1 MKGRKQMYLKAIEMQ
16 GFKSFPDKTVLEFG
30 KGITA
35 VVGPNGSGKSNLSDA
50 MRWVLGEQSTKNLR
64 GSKMEDVI
72 FSGTDS
78 RRAVGFAE
86 VTLKLDNSDMALNN
100 AEKLVTVTRRYYRSG
115 ESEYKINGEQAR
127 LRDIHE
133 LFMDTGLGRDGY
145 SMVSQGKIETL
156 ISGKSDDRRDM
167 LEEAAGISHYRY
179 RRADAMRRLNQ
190 AEENLLRL
198 RDILTELESRV
209 GPLRVQ
215 SEKAQKFLEYAGEK
229 KTLEIGIWLY
239 TIEKAKNDLREY
251 DKKLTIT
258 QAQYNAV
265 CKELE
270 EITQKIDS
278 SIEDAQKIT
287 LAIDE
292 IRRSSTQL
300 EEQAALLEAQIAV
313 QENTI
318 EHNNET
324 IQRIEREKLEENDT
338 DTQISE
344 QIEAAEKIITDLK
357 TTIDAKLVTLDDFT
371 LKLDA
376 LSDENSKSAQ
386 KSVELSEKFTALSVE
401 VADSR
406 IVVSTAD
413 SSIAEIQNR
422 ITAIDESI
430 ESRMPMMEALIKERD
445 GVVEE
450 LDRIIE
456 KNTELNNSLSG
467 IELLAK
473 TRLEKYEKLKE
484 EENNLRNDL
493 HIKHS
498 RLNMLMDLEKNME
511 GYQGSVKAVMKEVQR
526 GTLRGIIAPVSQIIS
541 VKDKYSLAIETA
553 LAAQIQN
560 IVTNTENDA
569 KKAISFLKENRVGR
583 ATFLPLT
590 AIKGKV
596 LDEDG
601 LDDCYGY
608 INLASSLVEYDV
620 KYDEII
626 KSLLGRTV
634 VCEDLDA
641 AISIAKKFNYKFKI
655 VTLDGQVVNAGGSMT
670 GGSKLQNAGILS
682 RGNQLEAL
690 KTECEKLEEKLS
702 ILEKDVRSQQESAAA
717 VTAELEGCKA
727 EITALGEDKIRVE
740 GVLALKNGNLQN
752 LLAAKSSAEEE
763 KNSLLERIE
772 SIKSGVSSAQ
782 ERLVTLQAEL
792 EGVEAE
798 LAGLTGDRESI
809 TEKREKLTADISQIK
824 LDMATAEKEIEA
836 KQDEIARLQSR
847 ATSHKDKLSQLNGE
861 IAEIQQRNEEITNRI
876 EILKSEAFGLR
887 EQSAASKDK
896 IAAEISRR
904 EQFEQESG
912 KLRLLEREK
921 TEDREKLNGEN
932 ARLAERRDTMQK
944 EFDEISNKLY
954 DEYELTRREAEELNI
969 EIENIPEA
977 KKRLNELKGKIR
989 GLGNVNV
996 SAIEEYKEVSE
1007 RYSFMHGQVSDVE
1020 KSKAELIK
1028 LINEL
1033 TGKMG
1038 VQFKEQFDK
1047 INFSFGQT
1055 FSELFGG
1062 GKASLVLTDEN
1073 DVLESDIEIKVQPPG
1088 KNVQNISLLSGGEKG
1103 LSAIALLFAILKINP
1118 CPFCI
1123 FDEVEAALD
1132 DVNVA
1137 RYASYVRRMTDNT
1150 QFILITHRRGTM
1162 EEADMLYGVT
1172 MQEKGVSKLLEL
1184 KTAEMASKFDLT

>member
-1 MKGRKQMYLKAIEMQ
+1 MYLKAIEMQ
-16 GFKSFPDKTVLEFG
+16 GFKSFPDKTVLDFG

-100 AEKLVTVTRRYYRSG
+100 PEKTVTVTRRYYRSG
-115 ESEYKINGEQAR
+115 ESEYRINGEQAR

-145 SMVSQGKIETL
+145 SMISQGKVETL
-156 ISGKSDDRRDM
+156 ISGKSEDRRDM

-209 GPLRVQ
+209 GPLKIQ

-229 KTLEIGIWLY
+229 KNLEIGLWLY
-239 TIEKAKNDLREY
+239 TIEKTKNDLREY
-251 DKKLTIT
+251 EKKITIT
-258 QAQYNAV
+258 DAQYNEV
-265 CKELE
+265 CKVLD
-270 EITQKIDS
+270 EITVKIDS
-278 SIEDAQKIT
+278 AIADSQKIT
-287 LAIDE
+287 IAVDE
-292 IRRSSTQL
+292 IRRASSQL
-300 EEQAALLEAQIAV
+300 EEQAALLESQVAV

-324 IQRIEREKLEENDT
+324 IQRIEREKTEENDT
-338 DTQISE
+338 DSEISE
-344 QIEAAEKIITDLK
+344 QIETARKIIEDLK
-357 TTIDAKLVTLDDFT
+357 ATIDSKKEALESFSTELEV
-371 LKLDA
+371 
-376 LSDENSKSAQ
+376 LSDENNKSAQ
-386 KSVELSEKFTALSVE
+386 RSVELSEKVSALSLQI
-401 VADSR
+401 ADSR
-406 IVVSTAD
+406 VVVSTAA
-413 SSIAEIQNR
+413 SSVEEIENR
-422 ITAIDESI
+422 IKVIDGAI
-430 ESRMPMMEALIKERD
+430 ESQQPIIDALTQEKNKVHEDLANIKERS
-445 GVVEE
+445 
-450 LDRIIE
+450 
-456 KNTELNNSLSG
+456 TELNNSLSG
-467 IELLAK
+467 IELLASK
-473 TRLEKYEKLKE
+473 RLEKLNRLKE
-484 EENNLRNDL
+484 EENALRNE
-493 HIKHS
+493 KHVKES
-498 RLNMLMDLEKNME
+498 RLNMLSDLEKNME
-511 GYQGSVKAVMKEVQR
+511 GYQGSVKAVMREVRR
-526 GTLRGIIAPVSQIIS
+526 GTLKGIHAPVSQVIS
-541 VKDKYSLAIETA
+541 VSDKYSLAIETA
-553 LAAQIQN
+553 LGAQIQN
-560 IVTNTENDA
+560 IITETENDA
-569 KKAISFLKENRVGR
+569 KKAIGYLKESRAGR

-596 LDEDG
+596 IDEKG

-608 INLASSLVEYDV
+608 INLASKLVEYES
-620 KYDEII
+620 KYTEII
-626 KSLLGRTV
+626 NSLLGRTV
-634 VCEDLDA
+634 VAEDLDA
-641 AISIAKKFNYKFKI
+641 AIAIAKKFNYKFKI

-670 GGSKLQNAGILS
+670 GGAKLQNAGILS
-682 RGNQLEAL
+682 RGNELDRL
-690 KTECEKLEEKLS
+690 KSECESLSEKLEL
-702 ILEKDVRSQQESAAA
+702 LLKDVTAQQESCSA
-717 VTAELEGCKA
+717 VTAELDGCKA
-727 EITALGEDKIRVE
+727 EITALGEEKIRVE
-740 GVLALKNGNLQN
+740 GILALKEGNLAN
-752 LLAAKSSAEEE
+752 LLEAREQA
-763 KNSLLERIE
+763 LLEKAQLKERIDG
-772 SIKSGVSSAQ
+772 INNGAVSAQ
-782 ERLVTLQAEL
+782 EKLGELQGEL
-792 EGVEAE
+792 EKVESE
-798 LAGLTGDRESI
+798 LSALTGDRESLI
-809 TEKREKLTADISQIK
+809 EKREKLTADAADIN
-824 LDMATAEKEIEA
+824 LDIATAQKEIEA
-836 KQDEIARLQSR
+836 KQEEITRLEGRS
-847 ATSHKDKLSQLNGE
+847 TSHKDKLSQLNGE
-861 IAEIQQRNEEITNRI
+861 IEEIKLKNEEIRKRI
-876 EILKSEAFGLR
+876 EILNAEAAGLR
-887 EQSAASKDK
+887 EQSALSKEK
-896 IAAEISRR
+896 IAEEISKR
-904 EQFEQESG
+904 EQFEQETG
-912 KLRLLEREK
+912 KLRILEREK
-921 TEDREKLNGEN
+921 TEEREKLGGEK
-932 ARLAERRDTMQK
+932 ARLTERRDTMQK
-944 EFDEISNKLY
+944 EFDDISNKLY
-954 DEYELTRREAEELNI
+954 DEYELTRREAEEMNI
-969 EIENIPEA
+969 VIENVSDS

-989 GLGNVNV
+989 SLGNVNV

-1007 RYSFMHGQVSDVE
+1007 RYSFMHGQVNDVE
-1020 KSKAELIK
+1020 KSKAELTK

-1038 VQFKEQFDK
+1038 AQFKEQFDK

-1073 DVLESDIEIKVQPPG
+1073 DVLECDIDIKVQPPG

>member
-1 MKGRKQMYLKAIEMQ
+1 MYLKAIEMQ
-16 GFKSFPDKTVLEFG
+16 GFKSFPDKTVLDFG

-100 AEKLVTVTRRYYRSG
+100 PQKTVSVTRRYYRSG
-115 ESEYKINGEQAR
+115 ESEYKINGETAR

-145 SMVSQGKIETL
+145 SMISQGKVETL

-209 GPLRVQ
+209 GPLKVQ

-229 KTLEIGIWLY
+229 KNLEIGLWLY
-239 TIEKAKNDLREY
+239 TIEKTKNDLREY
-251 DKKLTIT
+251 EKKITIT
-258 QAQYNAV
+258 EAQYNEV
-265 CKELE
+265 CKVLD
-270 EITQKIDS
+270 EITEKIDTAIVDS
-278 SIEDAQKIT
+278 QKIT
-287 LAIDE
+287 MAVDE
-292 IRRSSTQL
+292 IRRASTQL
-300 EEQAALLEAQIAV
+300 EEQAALLESQVAV

-324 IQRIEREKLEENDT
+324 IERIEREKTEETDT
-338 DTQISE
+338 DTEIAQQMESAQKTIEELTELINLKRSE
-344 QIEAAEKIITDLK
+344 LESFSKE
-357 TTIDAKLVTLDDFT
+357 LDT
-371 LKLDA
+371 

-386 KSVELSEKFTALSVE
+386 RSVELSEKVSALSLQI
-401 VADSR
+401 ADNR
-406 IVVSTAD
+406 VVVSTAA
-413 SSIAEIQNR
+413 SSVEEIENR
-422 ITAIDESI
+422 IKVIDEAEKNQQPI
-430 ESRMPMMEALIKERD
+430 IDALLKEKNEVLEELGRIKERS
-445 GVVEE
+445 
-450 LDRIIE
+450 
-456 KNTELNNSLSG
+456 TELNNSLSG
-467 IELLAK
+467 VELLASK
-473 TRLEKYEKLKE
+473 RLEKLEKLKE
-484 EENNLRNDL
+484 QENALRNEI
-493 HIKHS
+493 HVKES
-498 RLNMLMDLEKNME
+498 RLNMLSDLEKNME
-511 GYQGSVKAVMKEVQR
+511 GYQGSVKAVMREVRR
-526 GTLRGIIAPVSQIIS
+526 GTLRGIHAPVSQIIS
-541 VKDKYSLAIETA
+541 VSDKYSLAIETA
-553 LAAQIQN
+553 LGAQIQN
-560 IVTNTENDA
+560 IITDNENDA
-569 KKAISFLKENRVGR
+569 KKAIGFLKESRAGR

-596 LDEDG
+596 MDEKG

-608 INLASSLVEYDV
+608 VNIASRLVEFQSKYSDV
-620 KYDEII
+620 IN
-626 KSLLGRTV
+626 SLLGRTV
-634 VCEDLDA
+634 VAEDLDA

-670 GGSKLQNAGILS
+670 GGAKLQNAGILS
-682 RGNQLEAL
+682 RGNELERL
-690 KTECEKLEEKLS
+690 KTECEELSQKLEFL
-702 ILEKDVRSQQESAAA
+702 LNDVRVQQENCSA

-727 EITALGEDKIRVE
+727 EITALAEDKIRVE
-740 GVLALKNGNLQN
+740 GLLALKEGNLKN
-752 LLAAKSSAEEE
+752 LTDAKEQALAE
-763 KNSLLERIE
+763 KNQLKERINV
-772 SIKSGVSSAQ
+772 INNNASGAGEKLSELQKEMEEVENELSA
-782 ERLVTLQAEL
+782 
-792 EGVEAE
+792 
-798 LAGLTGDRESI
+798 LTGDRESLR
-809 TEKREKLTADISQIK
+809 EKREKLTADAADINLEI
-824 LDMATAEKEIEA
+824 ATAQKEIEA
-836 KQDEIARLQSR
+836 KQEEIVRLQGRS
-847 ATSHKDKLSQLNGE
+847 TSHKDKLSQLNDE
-861 IAEIQQRNEEITNRI
+861 IEEIKLRNEEIRKRI
-876 EILKSEAFGLR
+876 EVLNSEAAGLR
-887 EQSAASKDK
+887 EQSALSKERV
-896 IAAEISRR
+896 AEEIRKR
-904 EQFEQESG
+904 EQFEQETG
-912 KLRLLEREK
+912 KLRILEREK
-921 TEDREKLNGEN
+921 TEEREKLSGEK
-932 ARLAERRDTMQK
+932 ARLTERRDTMQK
-944 EFDEISNKLY
+944 EFDDISNKLF
-954 DEYELTRREAEELNI
+954 DEYELTRREAEEFNI
-969 EIENIPEA
+969 VIEDVPEA

-996 SAIEEYKEVSE
+996 AAIEEYKEVSE
-1007 RYSFMHGQVSDVE
+1007 RYNFMFVQVNDVE
-1020 KSKAELIK
+1020 KSKAELTK

-1047 INFSFGQT
+1047 INLSFGQT
-1055 FSELFGG
+1055 FAELFGG
-1062 GKASLVLTDEN
+1062 GKASLVLTDES
-1073 DVLESDIEIKVQPPG
+1073 DVLECDIDIKVQPPG

-1103 LSAIALLFAILKINP
+1103 LSAIALLFSILKINP

-1137 RYASYVRRMTDNT
+1137 RYANYVRRMTDNT

>member
-1 MKGRKQMYLKAIEMQ
+1 MYLKAIEMQ

-100 AEKLVTVTRRYYRSG
+100 PQKLVTVTRRYYRSG
-115 ESEYKINGEQAR
+115 ESEYKINGETAR
-127 LRDIHE
+127 LKDIHE

-145 SMVSQGKIETL
+145 SMISQGKVETL
-156 ISGKSDDRRDM
+156 ISGKSEGRRDM

-209 GPLRVQ
+209 GPLKTQ

-229 KTLEIGIWLY
+229 KKLEIGIWLY
-239 TIEKAKNDLREY
+239 TIEKTKNDLRENE
-251 DKKLTIT
+251 KKITIT
-258 QAQYNAV
+258 EAQYNEV
-265 CKELE
+265 CKVLD
-270 EITQKIDS
+270 EITEKIDTA
-278 SIEDAQKIT
+278 IADGQKIT
-287 LAIDE
+287 IAVDE
-292 IRRSSTQL
+292 IRRASSQL
-300 EEQAALLEAQIAV
+300 EEQAAMLESQIAV

-324 IQRIEREKLEENDT
+324 ISRIEREKTEENDT
-338 DTQISE
+338 DTEISS
-344 QIEAAEKIITDLK
+344 Q
-357 TTIDAKLVTLDDFT
+357 IDAAQKSIDELSAVIESKKAILESFATELEV
-371 LKLDA
+371 

-386 KSVELSEKFTALSVE
+386 RSVELSNEVSSLSVQI
-401 VADSR
+401 ADNR
-406 IVVSTAD
+406 IVVSTAE
-413 SSIAEIQNR
+413 SSIEEIENR
-422 ITAIDESI
+422 IKVIEESVESQQPLIDGV
-430 ESRMPMMEALIKERD
+430 AKERD
-445 GVVEE
+445 DALNE
-450 LDRIIE
+450 LNKINERS
-456 KNTELNNSLSG
+456 TELNNALTG
-467 IELLAK
+467 IQLLASK
-473 TRLEKYEKLKE
+473 RLEKLEKLKE
-484 EENNLRNDL
+484 EENALRNE
-493 HIKHS
+493 KHVKES
-498 RLNMLMDLEKNME
+498 RLNMLSDLEKNME
-511 GYQGSVKAVMKEVQR
+511 GYQGSVKAVMREVKR
-526 GTLRGIIAPVSQIIS
+526 GTLRGIHAPVSQVIS
-541 VKDKYSLAIETA
+541 VKEKYSLAIETA
-553 LAAQIQN
+553 LGAQIQN
-560 IVTNTENDA
+560 IITENENDA
-569 KKAISFLKENRVGR
+569 KKAINFLKESRAGR

-590 AIKGKV
+590 AIKGRT
-596 LDEDG
+596 LDEKG

-608 INLASSLVEYDV
+608 INLASNLVEYDS
-620 KYDEII
+620 KYAEII

-634 VCEDLDA
+634 VAEDLDA
-641 AISIAKKFNYKFKI
+641 AIAIAKKYNYKFKI

-670 GGSKLQNAGILS
+670 GGAKLQNAGILS
-682 RGNQLEAL
+682 RGNELEKL
-690 KTECEKLEEKLS
+690 KAECADLAEKLEL
-702 ILEKDVRSQQESAAA
+702 LLKDVQLQQESCSS

-727 EITALGEDKIRVE
+727 EITSLGEEKIRVE
-740 GVLALKNGNLQN
+740 GILALKEGNLKN
-752 LLAAKSSAEEE
+752 LNDAREQAILEKTQLRQRIAGINESVAGAKEKLSSLQSALEKAE
-763 KNSLLERIE
+763 
-772 SIKSGVSSAQ
+772 
-782 ERLVTLQAEL
+782 TEL
-792 EGVEAE
+792 ST
-798 LAGLTGDRESI
+798 LTGDRESLI
-809 TEKREKLTADISQIK
+809 EKREKLTADASEINLEI
-824 LDMATAEKEIEA
+824 ATAQKEIEA
-836 KQDEIARLQSR
+836 KKDEITRLEGRS
-847 ATSHKDKLSQLNGE
+847 TSHKDKLSQLNSE
-861 IAEIQQRNEEITNRI
+861 IEEISLKNEEINKRI
-876 EILKSEAFGLR
+876 EVLKAEANTLR
-887 EQSAASKDK
+887 EQSASSKEQIQK
-896 IAAEISRR
+896 EIEKR

-921 TEDREKLNGEN
+921 LEEREKLGGEK
-932 ARLAERRDTMQK
+932 ARLSERRDTMQK
-944 EFDEISNKLY
+944 EFDDISNKLY
-954 DEYELTRREAEELNI
+954 DEYELTRSEAEALNI
-969 EIENIPEA
+969 VVENVTES

-989 GLGNVNV
+989 ALGNVNV

-1038 VQFKEQFDK
+1038 IQFKEQFDK

-1055 FSELFGG
+1055 FAELFGG

-1073 DVLESDIEIKVQPPG
+1073 DVLECDIDIKVQPPG

-1103 LSAIALLFAILKINP
+1103 LSAIALLFSILKINP

>member
-1 MKGRKQMYLKAIEMQ
+1 MYLKAIEMQ
-16 GFKSFPDKTVLEFG
+16 GFKSFPDKTVLDFG

-100 AEKLVTVTRRYYRSG
+100 PQKLVTVTRRYYRSG

-198 RDILTELESRV
+198 RDILTELEARV
-209 GPLRVQ
+209 GPLKTQ

-229 KTLEIGIWLY
+229 KNLEIGIWLY

-251 DKKLTIT
+251 EKKITIT
-258 QAQYNAV
+258 QAQYNQV
-265 CKELE
+265 CKELD

-278 SIEDAQKIT
+278 SIEDSQKIT
-287 LAIDE
+287 VAVDE
-292 IRRSSTQL
+292 IRRAATHL
-300 EEQAALLEAQIAV
+300 EEQAALLESQVAV

-338 DTQISE
+338 DTQIS
-344 QIEAAEKIITDLK
+344 QQMEAAEKIINDLK
-357 TTIDAKLVTLDDFT
+357 TTIESKKVTLESFSVELAT
-371 LKLDA
+371 LT
-376 LSDENSKSAQ
+376 DENSKSAQ
-386 KSVELSEKFTALSVE
+386 RSVELSEKMTALSLQIS
-401 VADSR
+401 DSR
-406 IVVSTAD
+406 VIVSTA
-413 SSIAEIQNR
+413 SSSVEEIENR
-422 ITAIDESI
+422 IKAIDENISNQMPVI
-430 ESRMPMMEALIKERD
+430 EELQKERD
-445 GVVEE
+445 DVKNE
-450 LDRIIE
+450 LDTIVER
-456 KNTELNNSLSG
+456 NLELNNSLSG
-467 IELLAK
+467 IELLTK

-484 EENNLRNDL
+484 QENNLRNDL
-493 HIKHS
+493 HVKQS
-498 RLNMLMDLEKNME
+498 RLNMLTELEKNME
-511 GYQGSVKAVMKEVQR
+511 GYQGSVKSVMKEVQR
-526 GTLRGIIAPVSQIIS
+526 GTLRGIHAPISQLIS

-553 LAAQIQN
+553 LGAQIQN

-569 KKAISFLKENRVGR
+569 KKAIGYLKESHAGR

-596 LDEDG
+596 LDEKG

-608 INLASSLVEYDV
+608 INLASELVEYDS
-620 KYDEII
+620 KYSEII

-634 VCEDLDA
+634 VAEDLDA
-641 AISIAKKFNYKFKI
+641 AIDIAKKYNYKFKI

-670 GGSKLQNAGILS
+670 GGAKLQNAGILS
-682 RGNQLEAL
+682 RGNQLEKLKAECDSLQDKLAL
-690 KTECEKLEEKLS
+690 
-702 ILEKDVRSQQESAAA
+702 LEKDVQAQQESAAA
-717 VTAELEGCKA
+717 VSAELEGCKA
-727 EITALGEDKIRVE
+727 EIASLGEEKIRVE
-740 GVLALKNGNLQN
+740 GLLALKNGNIEN
-752 LLAAKSSAEEE
+752 LLSAKTSAEEE
-763 KNSLLERIE
+763 KVQLKERIDG
-772 SIKSGVSSAQ
+772 INNGVASAQ
-782 ERLVTLQAEL
+782 EKLVSLQKEL
-792 EGVEAE
+792 EDVEIE
-798 LAGLTGDRESI
+798 LSSLTGDRESI
-809 TEKREKLTADISQIK
+809 SEKREKLTADAAQIN
-824 LDMATAEKEIEA
+824 LDIATAQKEIEA
-836 KQDEIARLQSR
+836 KQDEITRLQGR
-847 ATSHKDKLSQLNGE
+847 ATSHKDKLTQLNGE
-861 IAEIQQRNEEITNRI
+861 IAEIEARNEEIRKQI
-876 EILKSEAFGLR
+876 EILNGEAFTLR
-887 EQSAASKDK
+887 EQSALSKEK
-896 IAAEISRR
+896 IASEIARR
-904 EQFEQESG
+904 EQFEQEST
-912 KLRLLEREK
+912 KLRILEREK
-921 TEDREKLNGEN
+921 TDDREKLGGEN
-932 ARLAERRDTMQK
+932 ARLTERRDTMQK
-944 EFDEISNKLY
+944 EFDDISNKLY
-954 DEYELTRREAEELNI
+954 DEYELTRREAEELGI

-1007 RYSFMHGQVSDVE
+1007 RYSFMHGQVNDVE

-1062 GKASLVLTDEN
+1062 GKASLVLTDES

>member
-1 MKGRKQMYLKAIEMQ
+1 MYLKTIEMQ
-16 GFKSFPDKTVLEFG
+16 GFKSFPDKTVLDFG

-35 VVGPNGSGKSNLSDA
+35 VVGPNGSGKSNISDA

-72 FSGTDS
+72 FGGTDA

-100 AEKLVTVTRRYYRSG
+100 PEKLVTVTRRYFRSG
-115 ESEYKINGEQAR
+115 ESEYRINGEQAR
-127 LRDIHE
+127 LKDIHE

-145 SMVSQGKIETL
+145 SMISQGKVETL

-209 GPLRVQ
+209 GPLKVQ

-229 KTLEIGIWLY
+229 KTLEIGLWLY
-239 TIEKAKNDLREY
+239 TIEKTKNDLREY
-251 DKKLTIT
+251 EKKITIT
-258 QAQYNAV
+258 EAQYNEV
-265 CKELE
+265 CKVLE
-270 EITQKIDS
+270 EITLKIDNAIGDS
-278 SIEDAQKIT
+278 QKIT
-287 LAIDE
+287 MAIDE
-292 IRRSSTQL
+292 IRRASGQL
-300 EEQAALLEAQIAV
+300 EEQAALLESQVAV

-318 EHNNET
+318 QHNNET
-324 IQRIEREKLEENDT
+324 IERIEREKTEESDT
-338 DTQISE
+338 DTEIAE
-344 QIEAAEKIITDLK
+344 QIKAATQTIETLTQLINEKKGILESFSGE
-357 TTIDAKLVTLDDFT
+357 LEH
-371 LKLDA
+371 

-386 KSVELSEKFTALSVE
+386 RSVELSEMVSKLSLE
-401 VADSR
+401 VADNR
-406 IVVSTAD
+406 VIVSTAA
-413 SSIAEIQNR
+413 SSVEEIENR
-422 ITAIDESI
+422 IKVIDDSI
-430 ESRMPMMEALIKERD
+430 ETQQPIIDALEKERD
-445 GVVEE
+445 GVKAE
-450 LDRIIE
+450 LEKVIE
-456 KNTELNNSLSG
+456 RSAELNNSLSG
-467 IELLAK
+467 IELLAQK
-473 TRLEKYEKLKE
+473 RLEKLEKLKE
-484 EENNLRNDL
+484 QENSLKNE
-493 HIKHS
+493 KHVKES
-498 RLNMLMDLEKNME
+498 RLAMLSDLEKNME
-511 GYQGSVKAVMKEVQR
+511 GYQGSVKAVMREVRR
-526 GTLRGIIAPVSQIIS
+526 GTLKGIHAPVSQVIN

-553 LAAQIQN
+553 LGAGLQN
-560 IVTNTENDA
+560 IITDTENDA
-569 KKAISFLKENRVGR
+569 KKAIGFLKESHAGR
-583 ATFLPLT
+583 ATFLPIT
-590 AIKGKV
+590 AIKGRV
-596 LDEDG
+596 LEEKD

-608 INLASSLVEYDV
+608 INLASGLVEYDA
-620 KYDEII
+620 KYKEII
-626 KSLLGRTV
+626 NSLLGRTV
-634 VCEDLDA
+634 VAEDLDA
-641 AISIAKKFNYKFKI
+641 AIGIAKKYNYKFKI

-670 GGSKLQNAGILS
+670 GGAKLQNAGILS
-682 RGNQLEAL
+682 RGNELERLKADCVAL
-690 KTECEKLEEKLS
+690 DEKLS
-702 ILEKDVRSQQESAAA
+702 LVLKDVQAQQENCSA

-727 EITALGEDKIRVE
+727 EIASLGEEKIRIE
-740 GVLALKNGNLQN
+740 GALALKNGNLQN
-752 LLAAKSSAEEE
+752 LIDARTAALEE
-763 KNSLLERIE
+763 KEQLKGRID
-772 SIKSGVSSAQ
+772 SINDGVSDAQ
-782 ERLVTLQAEL
+782 TKLTELQAQL
-792 EGVEAE
+792 EGAE
-798 LAGLTGDRESI
+798 SELSSLTGDRE
-809 TEKREKLTADISQIK
+809 TLREKREKLTSDAAEINLDI
-824 LDMATAEKEIEA
+824 ATAQTEIDA
-836 KQDEIARLQSR
+836 KQEEITRLENRS
-847 ATSHKDKLSQLNGE
+847 TSHKDKLSQLNSE
-861 IAEIQQRNEEITNRI
+861 IEEIENKNAQIRQRI
-876 EILKSEAFGLR
+876 EILNTEAEGLR
-887 EQSAASKDK
+887 AQSALSKEK
-896 IAAEISRR
+896 IAAEIQRR
-904 EQFEQESG
+904 EQFEQESA
-912 KLRLLEREK
+912 KFRIIEREK
-921 TEDREKLNGEN
+921 TDEREKLGGEK
-932 ARLAERRDTMQK
+932 ARLTERRDTMQK
-944 EFDEISNKLY
+944 EFDDISNKLY

-969 EIENIPEA
+969 VIEDVPEA

-1007 RYSFMHGQVSDVE
+1007 RYSFMHGQVNDVE

-1073 DVLESDIEIKVQPPG
+1073 DVLECDIDIKVQPPG

-1103 LSAIALLFAILKINP
+1103 LSAIALLFSILKINP

>member
-1 MKGRKQMYLKAIEMQ
+1 MYLKTIEMQ
-16 GFKSFPDKTVLEFG
+16 GFKSFPDKTVLDFG

-35 VVGPNGSGKSNLSDA
+35 VVGPNGSGKSNISDA

-72 FSGTDS
+72 FGGTDA

-100 AEKLVTVTRRYYRSG
+100 PEKLVTVTRRYFRSG

-127 LRDIHE
+127 LKDIHE

-145 SMVSQGKIETL
+145 SMISQGKVETL

-209 GPLRVQ
+209 GPLKTQ

-229 KTLEIGIWLY
+229 KNLEIGLWLY
-239 TIEKAKNDLREY
+239 TIEKTKNDLREY
-251 DKKLTIT
+251 EKKITIT
-258 QAQYNAV
+258 EAQYNEV
-265 CKELE
+265 CTVLE
-270 EITQKIDS
+270 EITRKIDNAITDS
-278 SIEDAQKIT
+278 QKIT
-287 LAIDE
+287 VAIDE
-292 IRRSSTQL
+292 IRRASSQL
-300 EEQAALLEAQIAV
+300 EEQAAMLESQVAV

-324 IQRIEREKLEENDT
+324 INRIEREKSEENDT
-338 DTQISE
+338 DTEISQQIAEAQKVIDELSTV
-344 QIEAAEKIITDLK
+344 IEEKRAVL
-357 TTIDAKLVTLDDFT
+357 ASFSGELEL
-371 LKLDA
+371 

-386 KSVELSEKFTALSVE
+386 RSVELSERVSSLSLE
-401 VADSR
+401 IADNR
-406 IVVSTAD
+406 VVVSTAA
-413 SSIAEIQNR
+413 SSVEEIENR
-422 ITAIDESI
+422 IKVIDEAIDTQQPVI
-430 ESRMPMMEALIKERD
+430 DALEAERNK
-445 GVVEE
+445 VKEE
-450 LDRIIE
+450 LSQVIE
-456 KNTELNNSLSG
+456 RGLELNNSLSG
-467 IELLAK
+467 IELLAQK
-473 TRLEKYEKLKE
+473 RLEKLEKLKE
-484 EENNLRNDL
+484 QETELRNK
-493 HIKHS
+493 KHDKES
-498 RLNMLMDLEKNME
+498 RLNMLTDLEKNME
-511 GYQGSVKAVMKEVQR
+511 GYQGSVKAVMREVRR
-526 GTLRGIIAPVSQIIS
+526 GTLRGIHAPVSQVIS
-541 VKDKYSLAIETA
+541 VSDKYSLAIETA
-553 LAAQIQN
+553 LGAGIQN
-560 IVTNTENDA
+560 IITDTENDA
-569 KKAISFLKENRVGR
+569 KKAIGFLKESHAGR

-596 LDEDG
+596 LEEKG

-608 INLASSLVEYDV
+608 INLASKLVEFDS
-620 KYDEII
+620 KYSEII
-626 KSLLGRTV
+626 DSLLGRTV
-634 VCEDLDA
+634 VAEDLDA
-641 AISIAKKFNYKFKI
+641 AIGIAKRFSYKFKI

-670 GGSKLQNAGILS
+670 GGAKLQNAGILS
-682 RGNQLEAL
+682 RGNELERL
-690 KTECEKLEEKLS
+690 KSECDDVSEKLV
-702 ILEKDVRSQQESAAA
+702 ILTKDLQSQQESCSA

-727 EITALGEDKIRVE
+727 EITALAEDRIRIE
-740 GVLALKNGNLQN
+740 GLLALKDGNLQN
-752 LLAAKSSAEEE
+752 LINAREQANEE
-763 KNSLLERIE
+763 KAQLKERIDSINSGAE
-772 SIKSGVSSAQ
+772 SSREKLA
-782 ERLVTLQAEL
+782 LLQAEL

-798 LAGLTGDRESI
+798 LSTLTGDRESLR
-809 TEKREKLTADISQIK
+809 EKREQLTADAAQIN
-824 LDMATAEKEIEA
+824 LDIATAEKEIEG
-836 KQDEIARLQSR
+836 KQEEIQRLESR
-847 ATSHKDKLSQLNGE
+847 STSHKDKLSQLNSE
-861 IAEIQQRNEEITNRI
+861 IEEIEQRNEEIRQRI
-876 EILKSEAFGLR
+876 EILNTEASGLR
-887 EQSAASKDK
+887 AQSTMSKEK
-896 IAAEISRR
+896 IASEISRR
-904 EQFEQESG
+904 EQFEQECA
-912 KLRLLEREK
+912 RFRIIEREK
-921 TEDREKLNGEN
+921 TEEREKLGGEK
-932 ARLAERRDTMQK
+932 ARLTERRDTMQK
-944 EFDEISNKLY
+944 EFDDISNKLY

-969 EIENIPEA
+969 VIEDVPEA
-977 KKRLNELKGKIR
+977 KRQLNELKSKIR
-989 GLGNVNV
+989 SLGNVNV

-1028 LINEL
+1028 LINDL

-1073 DVLESDIEIKVQPPG
+1073 DVLECDIDIKVQPPG

-1103 LSAIALLFAILKINP
+1103 LSAIALLFSILKINP

>member
-1 MKGRKQMYLKAIEMQ
+1 MYLKAIEMQ

-100 AEKLVTVTRRYYRSG
+100 PQKTVTVTRRYYRSG
-115 ESEYKINGEQAR
+115 ESEYKINGETAR

-145 SMVSQGKIETL
+145 SMISQGKVETL

-209 GPLRVQ
+209 GPLKTQ

-229 KTLEIGIWLY
+229 KNLEIGIWLY
-239 TIEKAKNDLREY
+239 TIDKTKNDLRENE
-251 DKKLTIT
+251 KKITIT
-258 QAQYNAV
+258 EAQYNEV
-265 CKELE
+265 CKVLD
-270 EITQKIDS
+270 EITKKIDS
-278 SIEDAQKIT
+278 AIADSQKIT
-287 LAIDE
+287 VAVDE
-292 IRRSSTQL
+292 IRRASSQL
-300 EEQAALLEAQIAV
+300 EEQAALLESQIAV

-324 IQRIEREKLEENDT
+324 ISRIEREKTEENDT
-338 DTQISE
+338 DTEISS
-344 QIEAAEKIITDLK
+344 Q
-357 TTIDAKLVTLDDFT
+357 IDAAQKSIDELTEVILSKKAALESFATELEV
-371 LKLDA
+371 

-386 KSVELSEKFTALSVE
+386 RSVELSGEVSALSVE
-401 VADSR
+401 IADNR
-406 IVVSTAD
+406 VIVSTAA
-413 SSIAEIQNR
+413 SSIEEIENR
-422 ITAIDESI
+422 IKTIDEAI
-430 ESRMPMMEALIKERD
+430 ESQQPIIDGVAKERD
-445 GVVEE
+445 NALNE
-450 LDRIIE
+450 LE
-456 KNTELNNSLSG
+456 KISERSTELNNALTG
-467 IELLAK
+467 IQLLASK
-473 TRLEKYEKLKE
+473 RLEKLEKLKE
-484 EENNLRNDL
+484 DENALRNE
-493 HIKHS
+493 KHVKES
-498 RLNMLMDLEKNME
+498 RLNMLSDLEKNME
-511 GYQGSVKAVMKEVQR
+511 GYQGSVKAVMREVKR
-526 GTLRGIIAPVSQIIS
+526 GTLRGIHAPVSQVIS
-541 VKDKYSLAIETA
+541 VKEKYSLAIETA
-553 LAAQIQN
+553 LGAQIQN
-560 IVTNTENDA
+560 IITENENDA
-569 KKAISFLKENRVGR
+569 KRAIGFLKESRAGR

-590 AIKGKV
+590 AIKGRV
-596 LDEDG
+596 LDEKG
-601 LDDCYGY
+601 LDDCFGY
-608 INLASSLVEYDV
+608 INLASELVDYDS
-620 KYDEII
+620 KYTEII
-626 KSLLGRTV
+626 RSLLGRTV
-634 VCEDLDA
+634 VADDLDA
-641 AISIAKKFNYKFKI
+641 AIAIAKKFNYKFKI

-670 GGSKLQNAGILS
+670 GGAKLQNAGILS
-682 RGNQLEAL
+682 RGNELEKL
-690 KTECEKLEEKLS
+690 KAECADIAEKLEL
-702 ILEKDVRSQQESAAA
+702 LLKDVQAQQENCSA

-740 GVLALKNGNLQN
+740 GVLALKEGNLKN
-752 LLAAKSSAEEE
+752 LTDAREQAIIEKTQLSQRIDGINASVKGAKEKLCDLQTALEKAETELSA
-763 KNSLLERIE
+763 
-772 SIKSGVSSAQ
+772 
-782 ERLVTLQAEL
+782 
-792 EGVEAE
+792 
-798 LAGLTGDRESI
+798 LTGDRESL
-809 TEKREKLTADISQIK
+809 TEKREKLTADAAEINLEI
-824 LDMATAEKEIEA
+824 ATAQKEIEA
-836 KQDEIARLQSR
+836 KKDEITRLEGRS
-847 ATSHKDKLSQLNGE
+847 TSHKDKLSQLNSE
-861 IAEIQQRNEEITNRI
+861 IEEINLKNEEIAKRI
-876 EILKSEAFGLR
+876 EVLKSEANALR
-887 EQSAASKDK
+887 EQSVASKEQ
-896 IAAEISRR
+896 IAEEIAKR
-904 EQFEQESG
+904 EQFEQETG

-921 TEDREKLNGEN
+921 LEEREKLSGEK
-932 ARLAERRDTMQK
+932 ARLNERRDTMQK
-944 EFDEISNKLY
+944 EFDDISNKLY
-954 DEYELTRREAEELNI
+954 DEYELTRSEAEALNI
-969 EIENIPEA
+969 VVENVAESR
-977 KKRLNELKGKIR
+977 KRLNELKGKIR
-989 GLGNVNV
+989 ALGHVNV

-1055 FSELFGG
+1055 FAELFGG

-1073 DVLESDIEIKVQPPG
+1073 DVLECDIDIKVQPPG

-1103 LSAIALLFAILKINP
+1103 LSAIALLFSILKIKP

-1123 FDEVEAALD
+1123 FAEGEAALD

>member
-1 MKGRKQMYLKAIEMQ
+1 MYLKAIEMQ

-100 AEKLVTVTRRYYRSG
+100 PQKTVTVTRRYYRSG
-115 ESEYKINGEQAR
+115 ESEYKINGETAR

-145 SMVSQGKIETL
+145 SMISQGKVETL

-209 GPLRVQ
+209 GPLKTQ

-229 KTLEIGIWLY
+229 KNLEIGIWLY
-239 TIEKAKNDLREY
+239 TIDKTKNDLRENE
-251 DKKLTIT
+251 KKITIT
-258 QAQYNAV
+258 EAQYNEV
-265 CKELE
+265 CKVLD
-270 EITQKIDS
+270 EITKKIDS
-278 SIEDAQKIT
+278 AIADSQKIT
-287 LAIDE
+287 VAVDE
-292 IRRSSTQL
+292 IRRASSQL
-300 EEQAALLEAQIAV
+300 EEQAALLESQIAV

-324 IQRIEREKLEENDT
+324 ISRIEREKTEENDT
-338 DTQISE
+338 DTEISS
-344 QIEAAEKIITDLK
+344 Q
-357 TTIDAKLVTLDDFT
+357 IDAAQKSIDELTEVILSKKAALEFFATELEG
-371 LKLDA
+371 

-386 KSVELSEKFTALSVE
+386 RSVELSGEVSALSVE
-401 VADSR
+401 IADNR
-406 IVVSTAD
+406 VIVSTAA
-413 SSIAEIQNR
+413 SSIEEIENR
-422 ITAIDESI
+422 IKTIDEAI
-430 ESRMPMMEALIKERD
+430 ESQQPIIDGVAKERD
-445 GVVEE
+445 NALNE
-450 LDRIIE
+450 LE
-456 KNTELNNSLSG
+456 KISERSTELNNALTG
-467 IELLAK
+467 IQLLASK
-473 TRLEKYEKLKE
+473 RLEKLGKLKE
-484 EENNLRNDL
+484 DENALRNE
-493 HIKHS
+493 KHVKES
-498 RLNMLMDLEKNME
+498 RLNMLSDLEKNME
-511 GYQGSVKAVMKEVQR
+511 GYQGSVKAVMREVKR
-526 GTLRGIIAPVSQIIS
+526 GTLRGIHAPVSQVIS
-541 VKDKYSLAIETA
+541 VKEKYSLAIETA
-553 LAAQIQN
+553 LGAQIQN
-560 IVTNTENDA
+560 IITENENDA
-569 KKAISFLKENRVGR
+569 KRAIGFLKESRAGR

-590 AIKGKV
+590 AIKGRV
-596 LDEDG
+596 LDEKG
-601 LDDCYGY
+601 LDDCFGY
-608 INLASSLVEYDV
+608 INLASELVDYDS
-620 KYDEII
+620 KYTEII
-626 KSLLGRTV
+626 RSLLGRTV
-634 VCEDLDA
+634 VADDLDA
-641 AISIAKKFNYKFKI
+641 AIAIAKKFNYKFKI

-670 GGSKLQNAGILS
+670 GGAKLQNAGILS
-682 RGNQLEAL
+682 RGNELEKL
-690 KTECEKLEEKLS
+690 KAECADIAEKLEL
-702 ILEKDVRSQQESAAA
+702 LLKDVQAQQENCSA

-740 GVLALKNGNLQN
+740 GVLALKEGNLKN
-752 LLAAKSSAEEE
+752 LTDAREQAIIEKTQLSQRIDGINASVKGAKEKLCDLQTALEKAETELSA
-763 KNSLLERIE
+763 
-772 SIKSGVSSAQ
+772 
-782 ERLVTLQAEL
+782 
-792 EGVEAE
+792 
-798 LAGLTGDRESI
+798 LTGDRESL
-809 TEKREKLTADISQIK
+809 TEKREKLTADAAEINLEI
-824 LDMATAEKEIEA
+824 ATAQKEIEA
-836 KQDEIARLQSR
+836 KKDEITRLEGRS
-847 ATSHKDKLSQLNGE
+847 TSHKDKLSQLNSE
-861 IAEIQQRNEEITNRI
+861 IEEINLKNEEIAKRI
-876 EILKSEAFGLR
+876 EVLKSEANALR
-887 EQSAASKDK
+887 EQSVASKEQ
-896 IAAEISRR
+896 IAEEIAKR
-904 EQFEQESG
+904 EQFEQETG

-921 TEDREKLNGEN
+921 LEEREKLSGEK
-932 ARLAERRDTMQK
+932 ARLNERRDTMQK
-944 EFDEISNKLY
+944 EFDDISNKLY
-954 DEYELTRREAEELNI
+954 DEYELTRSEAEALNI
-969 EIENIPEA
+969 VVENVAESR
-977 KKRLNELKGKIR
+977 KRLNELKGKIR
-989 GLGNVNV
+989 ALGHVNV

-1055 FSELFGG
+1055 FAELFGG

-1073 DVLESDIEIKVQPPG
+1073 DVLECDIDIKVQPPG

-1103 LSAIALLFAILKINP
+1103 LSAIALLFSILKINP

>member
-1 MKGRKQMYLKAIEMQ
+1 MYLKAIEMQ

-86 VTLKLDNSDMALNN
+86 VTLKLDNSDTALNN
-100 AEKLVTVTRRYYRSG
+100 PQKTVTVTRRYYRSG
-115 ESEYKINGEQAR
+115 ESEYKINGEVAR

-145 SMVSQGKIETL
+145 SMISQGKVETL
-156 ISGKSDDRRDM
+156 ISGKSEDRRDM

-209 GPLRVQ
+209 GPLKTQ

-229 KTLEIGIWLY
+229 KNLEIGIWLY
-239 TIEKAKNDLREY
+239 TIEKTKNDLRENE
-251 DKKLTIT
+251 KKITIT
-258 QAQYNAV
+258 EAQYNEV
-265 CKELE
+265 CKVLD
-270 EITQKIDS
+270 EITEKIDS
-278 SIEDAQKIT
+278 AIADSQKVT
-287 LAIDE
+287 VAVDE
-292 IRRSSTQL
+292 IRRASSQL
-300 EEQAALLEAQIAV
+300 EEQAALLESQIAV

-324 IQRIEREKLEENDT
+324 ISRIEREKTEENDT
-338 DTQISE
+338 DTEISSQID
-344 QIEAAEKIITDLK
+344 AAQKSIDELTEIITNKKSALESFA
-357 TTIDAKLVTLDDFT
+357 TELEV
-371 LKLDA
+371 

-386 KSVELSEKFTALSVE
+386 RSVELSGEVSALSVQI
-401 VADSR
+401 ADNR
-406 IVVSTAD
+406 VIVSTAA
-413 SSIAEIQNR
+413 SSIEEIENR
-422 ITAIDESI
+422 IKTIDEAI
-430 ESRMPMMEALIKERD
+430 ESQQPIIDGVAKERD
-445 GVVEE
+445 EALRE
-450 LDRIIE
+450 LE
-456 KNTELNNSLSG
+456 KISERSTELNNSLTG
-467 IELLAK
+467 IQLLASK
-473 TRLEKYEKLKE
+473 RLEKLEKLKE
-484 EENNLRNDL
+484 DENALRNE
-493 HIKHS
+493 KHVKES
-498 RLNMLMDLEKNME
+498 RLNMLSDLEKNME
-511 GYQGSVKAVMKEVQR
+511 GYQGSVKAVMREVKR
-526 GTLRGIIAPVSQIIS
+526 GTLRGIHAPVSQVIS
-541 VKDKYSLAIETA
+541 VKEKYSLAIETA
-553 LAAQIQN
+553 LGAQIQN
-560 IVTNTENDA
+560 IITENENDA
-569 KKAISFLKENRVGR
+569 KKAIGFLKESRAGR

-590 AIKGKV
+590 AIKGRT
-596 LDEDG
+596 LDEKG
-601 LDDCYGY
+601 LDDCFGY
-608 INLASSLVEYDV
+608 INLASELVEYDG
-620 KYDEII
+620 KYAEII

-634 VCEDLDA
+634 VADDLDA
-641 AISIAKKFNYKFKI
+641 AIAIAKRFNYKFKI

-670 GGSKLQNAGILS
+670 GGAKLQNAGILS
-682 RGNQLEAL
+682 RGNEV
-690 KTECEKLEEKLS
+690 EKLKAECAELAQKLE
-702 ILEKDVRSQQESAAA
+702 LLLKDVQSQQENCSA

-727 EITALGEDKIRVE
+727 EITALGEEKIRVE
-740 GVLALKNGNLQN
+740 GVLALKEGNLKN
-752 LLAAKSSAEEE
+752 LTDAREQAILE
-763 KNSLLERIE
+763 KEQLSERIE
-772 SIKSGVSSAQ
+772 GINQSVQGAKEMLTDLQSAL
-782 ERLVTLQAEL
+782 EKAET
-792 EGVEAE
+792 E
-798 LAGLTGDRESI
+798 LSALTGDRESL
-809 TEKREKLTADISQIK
+809 TEKREKLTADAAEINLEI
-824 LDMATAEKEIEA
+824 ATAQKEIEA
-836 KQDEIARLQSR
+836 KKDEITRLEGRS
-847 ATSHKDKLSQLNGE
+847 TSHKDKLSQLNSE
-861 IAEIQQRNEEITNRI
+861 IEEINLKNEEITKRI
-876 EILKSEAFGLR
+876 EILRSEANALR
-887 EQSAASKDK
+887 EQSTSSKER
-896 IAAEISRR
+896 IAEEIAKR
-904 EQFEQESG
+904 EQFEQETG

-921 TEDREKLNGEN
+921 LEEREKLGGEK
-932 ARLAERRDTMQK
+932 ARLAERRETMQK
-944 EFDEISNKLY
+944 EFDDISNKLY
-954 DEYELTRREAEELNI
+954 DEYELTRSEAEALNI
-969 EIENIPEA
+969 VVENVSESR
-977 KKRLNELKGKIR
+977 KRLNELKGKIR
-989 GLGNVNV
+989 ALGHVNV

-1055 FSELFGG
+1055 FAELFGG

-1073 DVLESDIEIKVQPPG
+1073 DVLECDIDIKVQPPG

-1103 LSAIALLFAILKINP
+1103 LSAIALLFSILKINP

-1184 KTAEMASKFDLT
+1184 KTAEMASKFDLN

>member
-1 MKGRKQMYLKAIEMQ
+1 MYLKAIEMQ
-16 GFKSFPDKTVLEFG
+16 GFKSFPDKTVLDFG

-100 AEKLVTVTRRYYRSG
+100 PQKLVSVTRRYYRSG

-209 GPLRVQ
+209 GPLKTQ

-251 DKKLTIT
+251 EKKITIT
-258 QAQYNAV
+258 EAQYNEV
-265 CKELE
+265 CKTLD
-270 EITQKIDS
+270 EIADKIENAIS
-278 SIEDAQKIT
+278 ESQKIT
-287 LAIDE
+287 VAVDE
-292 IRRSSTQL
+292 IRRGATQL
-300 EEQAALLEAQIAV
+300 EEQAALLESQVAV

-324 IQRIEREKLEENDT
+324 IERIEREKLEETDT
-338 DTQISE
+338 DSQISE
-344 QIEAAEKIITDLK
+344 QMEAAEKIINDLRI
-357 TTIDAKLVTLDDFT
+357 TIEAKKVTLDSFSGQ
-371 LKLDA
+371 LA
-376 LSDENSKSAQ
+376 VLSDENSKSAQ
-386 KSVELSEKFTALSVE
+386 RSVELSEKVSSLSLQI
-401 VADSR
+401 ADSR
-406 IVVSTAD
+406 VIVSTA
-413 SSIAEIQNR
+413 SSSVEEIENR
-422 ITAIDESI
+422 IKVIDSGI
-430 ESRMPMMEALIKERD
+430 ETQIPVIEALIKERD
-445 GVVEE
+445 EVKAE
-450 LDRIIE
+450 LAKIRE
-456 KNTELNNSLSG
+456 RNEELNNSVSG

-484 EENNLRNDL
+484 QENNLRNE
-493 HIKHS
+493 IQVKQS
-498 RLNMLMDLEKNME
+498 RLHMLSDLEKNME
-511 GYQGSVKAVMKEVQR
+511 GYQGSVKAVMREVSR
-526 GTLRGIIAPVSQIIS
+526 NTLKGIHAPVSQLIS

-553 LAAQIQN
+553 LGAALQN
-560 IVTNTENDA
+560 IVTDTENDA
-569 KKAISFLKENRVGR
+569 KKAIGYLKESHAGR
-583 ATFLPLT
+583 ATFLPIT
-590 AIKGKV
+590 AIKGRLIEEK
-596 LDEDG
+596 G

-608 INLASSLVEYDV
+608 INIASNLVEYDK

-634 VCEDLDA
+634 VAEDLDA
-641 AISIAKKFNYKFKI
+641 AISIAKKYSYKFKI

-670 GGSKLQNAGILS
+670 GGAKLQNAGILS
-682 RGNQLEAL
+682 RGNQLEKL
-690 KTECEKLEEKLS
+690 KSECEELSEKLALLS
-702 ILEKDVRSQQESAAA
+702 KDVQAQQESANS
-717 VTAELEGCKA
+717 VSAELEGCKA
-727 EITALGEDKIRVE
+727 EITALGEEKIRIE
-740 GVLALKNGNLQN
+740 GILALKNGNLDN
-752 LLAAKSSAEEE
+752 LNGAKLAAEEE
-763 KNSLLERIE
+763 KAQLKERIDNIRE
-772 SIKSGVSSAQ
+772 GSVSAS
-782 ERLVTLQAEL
+782 EKLKKLQAEL
-792 EGVEAE
+792 ETVEAE
-798 LAGLTGDRESI
+798 LSSLTGDRESI
-809 TEKREKLTADISQIK
+809 SEKREKLTGDASQIN
-824 LDMATAEKEIEA
+824 LDIATAQKEIEA
-836 KQDEIARLQSR
+836 KQEEIQRLKGR

-861 IAEIQQRNEEITNRI
+861 IEEIKQRNEEIKSRI
-876 EILKSEAFGLR
+876 QVLNSEAFALR
-887 EQSAASKDK
+887 EQSAASKEK
-896 IAAEISRR
+896 VAAEISKR

-921 TEDREKLNGEN
+921 TEEREKLSGEN
-932 ARLAERRDTMQK
+932 ARLTERRDTMQK
-944 EFDEISNKLY
+944 EFDDIQNKLY
-954 DEYELTRREAEELNI
+954 DEYELTRREAEELGI

-977 KKRLNELKGKIR
+977 KKHLNELKGKIR
-989 GLGNVNV
+989 ALGNVNV

-1062 GKASLVLTDEN
+1062 GKASLVLTDESN
-1073 DVLESDIEIKVQPPG
+1073 VLECDIDIKVQPPG

>member
-1 MKGRKQMYLKAIEMQ
+1 MYLKAIEMQ
-16 GFKSFPDKTVLEFG
+16 GFKSFPDKTVLDFG

-86 VTLKLDNSDMALNN
+86 VTLRLDNSDLELNN
-100 AEKLVTVTRRYYRSG
+100 PEKIVTVTRRYYRSG

-209 GPLRVQ
+209 GPLKTQ

-229 KTLEIGIWLY
+229 KNLEIGIWLY
-239 TIEKAKNDLREY
+239 TIEKTKNDLREF
-251 DKKLTIT
+251 DKKITIT
-258 QAQYNAV
+258 EAQYKEV
-265 CKELE
+265 CKNID
-270 EITQKIDS
+270 EIAEKIETAISDS
-278 SIEDAQKIT
+278 QKIT
-287 LAIDE
+287 IAIDE
-292 IRRSSTQL
+292 IRRSSSQL
-300 EEQAALLEAQIAV
+300 EEQAALLESQIAV
-313 QENTI
+313 QENDI
-318 EHNNET
+318 EHNIET
-324 IQRIEREKLEENDT
+324 INRIEREKTEESDT
-338 DTQISE
+338 DSQISD
-344 QIEAAEKIITDLK
+344 QIEAAEKIITDLRQ
-357 TTIDAKLVTLDDFT
+357 TIDAKKVTLESFSNQLDT
-371 LKLDA
+371 LT
-376 LSDENSKSAQ
+376 DENSKSAQ
-386 KSVELSEKFTALSVE
+386 KSVELSEQFSSLSLKI
-401 VADSR
+401 ADSR
-406 IVVSTAD
+406 VVVSTAG
-413 SSIAEIQNR
+413 SSVEEIEKR
-422 ITAIDESI
+422 IKAIDDGI
-430 ESRMPMMEALIKERD
+430 NTQMPLIQALEKERAE
-445 GVVEE
+445 VNAE
-450 LDRIIE
+450 LDKINDRAI
-456 KNTELNNSLSG
+456 ELNNSVSG

-473 TRLEKYEKLKE
+473 TRLDKLNKLKE
-484 EENNLRNDL
+484 QENNLKNDL
-493 HIKHS
+493 QVKTS
-498 RLNMLMDLEKNME
+498 RFNMLSDLEKNME
-511 GYQGSVKAVMKEVQR
+511 GYQGSVKSVMREVSRQ
-526 GTLRGIIAPVSQIIS
+526 TLKGIHAPVSQLIT

-553 LAAQIQN
+553 LGAALQN
-560 IVTNTENDA
+560 IVTDTENDA
-569 KKAISFLKENRVGR
+569 KKAIGFLKESHAGR

-590 AIKGKV
+590 AIKGKI
-596 LDEDG
+596 LDEKG
-601 LDDCYGY
+601 LDDCFGY
-608 INLASSLVEYDV
+608 INLASELVDYDK
-620 KYDEII
+620 KYGEII

-634 VCEDLDA
+634 VAEDLDA
-641 AISIAKKFNYKFKI
+641 AIGIAKKYNYKFKI

-670 GGSKLQNAGILS
+670 GGAKFQNAGILS
-682 RGNQLEAL
+682 RGNQLEKL
-690 KTECEKLEEKLS
+690 KKECDELEEKLNIMS
-702 ILEKDVRSQQESAAA
+702 KDVLTQQESAASIS
-717 VTAELEGCKA
+717 AELEGCKA
-727 EITALGEDKIRVE
+727 EITSLGEDRIRVE
-740 GVLALKNGNLQN
+740 GVLALKNGNLEN
-752 LLAAKSSAEEE
+752 LNNAVKAAEEE
-763 KNSLLERIE
+763 KEQLNARIV
-772 SIKSGVSSAQ
+772 SINDGVASAS
-782 ERLVTLQAEL
+782 AEL
-792 EGVEAE
+792 EMHQEEIQKVEAE
-798 LAGLTGDRESI
+798 LAALTGDRESI
-809 TEKREKLTADISQIK
+809 TEKREKLTTEASQIN
-824 LDMATAEKEIEA
+824 LDIATAEKEIEA
-836 KQDEIARLQSR
+836 KQEEIQRLQGR
-847 ATSHKDKLSQLNGE
+847 ANSHKDKLSQLNDE
-861 IAEIQQRNEEITNRI
+861 IREIEERNEEIRSRI
-876 EILKSEAFGLR
+876 EVLKGEAFGLR
-887 EQSAASKDK
+887 EQSAASKEK
-896 IAAEISRR
+896 IASEVSRR
-904 EQFEQESG
+904 EQFEQESS
-912 KLRLLEREK
+912 KLRLTEREK
-921 TEDREKLNGEN
+921 TEEREKLSGEN
-932 ARLAERRDTMQK
+932 ARLTERRDTLQK
-944 EFDEISNKLY
+944 EFDDIQNKLY
-954 DEYELTRREAEELNI
+954 EEYELTRREAEELGI
-969 EIENIPEA
+969 QIENIPEA

-1007 RYSFMHGQVSDVE
+1007 RYSFMFGQVNDVE

-1038 VQFKEQFDK
+1038 TQFKEQFDK

-1062 GKASLVLTDEN
+1062 GKASLVLTDES
-1073 DVLESDIEIKVQPPG
+1073 DVLECDIDIKVQPPG

-1184 KTAEMASKFDLT
+1184 KTAEMASKFDLN

>member
-1 MKGRKQMYLKAIEMQ
+1 MYLKAIEMQ
-16 GFKSFPDKTVLEFG
+16 GFKSFPDKTVLNFG

-100 AEKLVTVTRRYYRSG
+100 PKKEVTVTRRYYRSG
-115 ESEYKINGEQAR
+115 ESEYKLNGEQAR
-127 LRDIHE
+127 LKDIHE

-145 SMVSQGKIETL
+145 SMISQGKVETL
-156 ISGKSDDRRDM
+156 ISGKSEDRRDM

-209 GPLRVQ
+209 GPLKVQ

-229 KTLEIGIWLY
+229 KNLEIGIWLY
-239 TIEKAKNDLREY
+239 TIEKTKNDLREQE
-251 DKKLTIT
+251 KKIT
-258 QAQYNAV
+258 VVDAQYNDV
-265 CKELE
+265 CKSLE
-270 EITQKIDS
+270 EIAEKIESAIAETQR
-278 SIEDAQKIT
+278 IT
-287 LAIDE
+287 VAVDE
-292 IRRSSTQL
+292 IRRGCTQL
-300 EEQAALLEAQIAV
+300 EEQAALLESQVAV

-318 EHNNET
+318 LHNNET
-324 IQRIEREKLEENDT
+324 IERIEREKTEETDT
-338 DTQISE
+338 DTEIGVQIDEAKKAIDSLTSLIEEKKSE
-344 QIEAAEKIITDLK
+344 LEAFTCQ
-357 TTIDAKLVTLDDFT
+357 LDT
-371 LKLDA
+371 

-386 KSVELSEKFTALSVE
+386 RSVELSEKVSALSLE
-401 VADSR
+401 IADNR
-406 IVVSTAD
+406 VVVSTAD
-413 SSIAEIQNR
+413 SSAQEIEKR
-422 ITAIDESI
+422 ISDIDEGSNARKPVL
-430 ESRMPMMEALIKERD
+430 ETLKMQWQEAEKQLEAVAERS
-445 GVVEE
+445 
-450 LDRIIE
+450 
-456 KNTELNNSLSG
+456 TELNNSLSG

-473 TRLEKYEKLKE
+473 KRLEKLNALKE
-484 EENNLRNDL
+484 QESAIRNDI
-493 HIKHS
+493 HIKNS
-498 RLNMLMDLEKNME
+498 RLNMLGDLEKNME
-511 GYQGSVKAVMKEVQR
+511 GYQGSVKAVMREVRR
-526 GTLRGIIAPVSQIIS
+526 GVLKGIHAPVSQIIS

-553 LAAQIQN
+553 LGAQIQN
-560 IVTNTENDA
+560 IVTDTENDA
-569 KKAISFLKENRVGR
+569 KKAIGFLKESHAGR

-590 AIKGKV
+590 AIKGRV
-596 LDEDG
+596 LDEKG
-601 LDDCYGY
+601 LDDCFGY
-608 INLASSLVEYDV
+608 INLASELVEYDS
-620 KYDEII
+620 KYTEII

-634 VCEDLDA
+634 VADDLDA
-641 AISIAKKFNYKFKI
+641 AIAIAKRYSYKFKI

-670 GGSKLQNAGILS
+670 GGAKLQNAGILS
-682 RGNQLEAL
+682 RGNELERL
-690 KTECEKLEEKLS
+690 KAQVSELSEKLS
-702 ILEKDVRSQQESAAA
+702 VLLKDVESQQENCSA

-727 EITALGEDKIRVE
+727 EIVALGEEKIRVE
-740 GVLALKNGNLQN
+740 GVLALRKGNYENTLLSETQAQEEKENLSQRVVSIKNG
-752 LLAAKSSAEEE
+752 AASAKE
-763 KNSLLERIE
+763 KLE
-772 SIKSGVSSAQ
+772 A
-782 ERLVTLQAEL
+782 LQAEL
-792 EGVEAE
+792 ETVEAE
-798 LAGLTGDRESI
+798 LSTLTGDRESLR
-809 TEKREKLTADISQIK
+809 EKREKLTADAAEINLAI
-824 LDMATAEKEIEA
+824 ATAEKEIEA
-836 KQDEIARLQSR
+836 KNEEITRLEGRS
-847 ATSHKDKLSQLNGE
+847 TSHKDKLSQLDSEIEEIKQKNEDIRLRIDVLNGE
-861 IAEIQQRNEEITNRI
+861 AE
-876 EILKSEAFGLR
+876 SLR
-887 EQSAASKDK
+887 TRSAASKEQ
-896 IAAEISRR
+896 IAVQISKR
-904 EQFEQESG
+904 EQYEQESG

-921 TEDREKLNGEN
+921 TEEREKLGGEK
-932 ARLAERRDTMQK
+932 ARLYERRDTMEK
-944 EFDEISNKLY
+944 EFEEISNKLY
-954 DEYELTRREAEELNI
+954 DEYELTRREAEELEIVI
-969 EIENIPEA
+969 EDVPAA

-1007 RYSFMHGQVSDVE
+1007 RYSFMYTQVSDVE
-1020 KSKAELIK
+1020 KSKAELTK

-1073 DVLESDIEIKVQPPG
+1073 DVLECDIDIKVQPPG

-1103 LSAIALLFAILKINP
+1103 LSAIALLFSILKINP

-1184 KTAEMASKFDLT
+1184 KTAEMASKFDLN

>member
-1 MKGRKQMYLKAIEMQ
+1 MYLKTIEMQ

-35 VVGPNGSGKSNLSDA
+35 VVGPNGSGKSNISDA

-72 FSGTDS
+72 FGGTDA

-100 AEKLVTVTRRYYRSG
+100 PEKLVTVTRRYFRSG
-115 ESEYKINGEQAR
+115 ESEYRINGEQAR
-127 LRDIHE
+127 LKDIHE

-145 SMVSQGKIETL
+145 SMISQGKVETL

-209 GPLRVQ
+209 GPLKVQ

-229 KTLEIGIWLY
+229 KTLEIGLWLY
-239 TIEKAKNDLREY
+239 TIEKTKNDLREY
-251 DKKLTIT
+251 EKKITIT
-258 QAQYNAV
+258 EAQYNEV
-265 CKELE
+265 CKVLE
-270 EITQKIDS
+270 EITLKIDNAIGDS
-278 SIEDAQKIT
+278 QKIT
-287 LAIDE
+287 MAIDE
-292 IRRSSTQL
+292 IRRASGQL
-300 EEQAALLEAQIAV
+300 EEQAALLESQVAV

-318 EHNNET
+318 QHNNET
-324 IQRIEREKLEENDT
+324 IERIEREKTEESDT
-338 DTQISE
+338 DTEIAE
-344 QIEAAEKIITDLK
+344 QIKAATQTIETLTQLINEKKGILESFSGE
-357 TTIDAKLVTLDDFT
+357 LEH
-371 LKLDA
+371 

-386 KSVELSEKFTALSVE
+386 RSVELSEMVSKLSLE
-401 VADSR
+401 VADNR
-406 IVVSTAD
+406 VIVSTAA
-413 SSIAEIQNR
+413 SSVEEIENR
-422 ITAIDESI
+422 IKVIDDSI
-430 ESRMPMMEALIKERD
+430 ETQQPIIDALEKERD
-445 GVVEE
+445 GVKAE
-450 LDRIIE
+450 LEKVIE
-456 KNTELNNSLSG
+456 RSAELNNSLSG
-467 IELLAK
+467 IELLAQK
-473 TRLEKYEKLKE
+473 RLEKLEKLKE
-484 EENNLRNDL
+484 QENSLKNE
-493 HIKHS
+493 KHVKES
-498 RLNMLMDLEKNME
+498 RLAMLSDLEKNME
-511 GYQGSVKAVMKEVQR
+511 GYQGSVKAVMREVRR
-526 GTLRGIIAPVSQIIS
+526 GTLKGIHAPVSQVIN

-553 LAAQIQN
+553 LGAGLQN
-560 IVTNTENDA
+560 IITDTENDA
-569 KKAISFLKENRVGR
+569 KKAIGFLKESHAGR
-583 ATFLPLT
+583 ATFLPIT
-590 AIKGKV
+590 AIKGRV
-596 LDEDG
+596 LEEKD

-608 INLASSLVEYDV
+608 INLASGLVEYDA
-620 KYDEII
+620 KYKEII
-626 KSLLGRTV
+626 NSLLGRTV
-634 VCEDLDA
+634 VAEDLDA
-641 AISIAKKFNYKFKI
+641 AIGIAKKYNYKFKI

-670 GGSKLQNAGILS
+670 GGAKLQNAGILS
-682 RGNQLEAL
+682 RGNELERLKADCVAL
-690 KTECEKLEEKLS
+690 DEKLS
-702 ILEKDVRSQQESAAA
+702 LVLKDVQAQQENCSA

-727 EITALGEDKIRVE
+727 EIASLGEEKIRIE
-740 GVLALKNGNLQN
+740 GALALKNGNLQN
-752 LLAAKSSAEEE
+752 LIDARTAALEE
-763 KNSLLERIE
+763 KEQLKGRID
-772 SIKSGVSSAQ
+772 SINDGVADAQ
-782 ERLVTLQAEL
+782 TKLTELQAQL
-792 EGVEAE
+792 EGAE
-798 LAGLTGDRESI
+798 SELSSLTGDRE
-809 TEKREKLTADISQIK
+809 TLREKREKLTSDAAEINLDI
-824 LDMATAEKEIEA
+824 ATAQTEIDA
-836 KQDEIARLQSR
+836 KQEEITRLENRS
-847 ATSHKDKLSQLNGE
+847 TSHKDKLSQLNSE
-861 IAEIQQRNEEITNRI
+861 IEEIENKNAQIRQRI
-876 EILKSEAFGLR
+876 EILNTEAEGLR
-887 EQSAASKDK
+887 AQSALSKEK
-896 IAAEISRR
+896 IAAEIQRR
-904 EQFEQESG
+904 EQFEQESA
-912 KLRLLEREK
+912 KFRIIEREK
-921 TEDREKLNGEN
+921 TDEREKLGGEK
-932 ARLAERRDTMQK
+932 ARLTERRDTMQK
-944 EFDEISNKLY
+944 EFDDISNKLY

-969 EIENIPEA
+969 VIEDVPEA
-977 KKRLNELKGKIR
+977 KKRLNEIKGKIR

-1007 RYSFMHGQVSDVE
+1007 RYSFMHGQVNDVE

-1073 DVLESDIEIKVQPPG
+1073 DVLECDIDIKVQPPG

-1103 LSAIALLFAILKINP
+1103 LSAIALLFSILKINP

>member
-1 MKGRKQMYLKAIEMQ
+1 MYLKTIEMQ
-16 GFKSFPDKTVLEFG
+16 GFKSFPDKTVLDFG

-35 VVGPNGSGKSNLSDA
+35 VVGPNGSGKSNISDA

-72 FSGTDS
+72 FGGTDA

-100 AEKLVTVTRRYYRSG
+100 PEKLVTVTRRYFRSG
-115 ESEYKINGEQAR
+115 ESEYRINGEQAR
-127 LRDIHE
+127 LKDIHE

-145 SMVSQGKIETL
+145 SMISQGKVETP
-156 ISGKSDDRRDM
+156 IPAKSDDRRDM
-167 LEEAAGISHYRY
+167 HEEAAGISHYRY

-209 GPLRVQ
+209 GPLKVQ

-229 KTLEIGIWLY
+229 KTLEIGLWLY
-239 TIEKAKNDLREY
+239 TIEKTKNDLREY
-251 DKKLTIT
+251 EKKITIT
-258 QAQYNAV
+258 EAQYNEV
-265 CKELE
+265 CKVLE
-270 EITQKIDS
+270 EITLKIDNAIGDS
-278 SIEDAQKIT
+278 QKIT
-287 LAIDE
+287 MAIDE
-292 IRRSSTQL
+292 IRRASGQL
-300 EEQAALLEAQIAV
+300 EEQAALLESQVAV

-318 EHNNET
+318 QHNNET
-324 IQRIEREKLEENDT
+324 IERIEREKTEESDT
-338 DTQISE
+338 DTEIAE
-344 QIEAAEKIITDLK
+344 QIKAATQTIETLTQLINEKKGVLESFSGE
-357 TTIDAKLVTLDDFT
+357 LEH
-371 LKLDA
+371 

-386 KSVELSEKFTALSVE
+386 RSVELSELVSKLSLE
-401 VADSR
+401 VADNR
-406 IVVSTAD
+406 VIVSTAA
-413 SSIAEIQNR
+413 SSVEEIENR
-422 ITAIDESI
+422 IKVIDDSI
-430 ESRMPMMEALIKERD
+430 ETQQPIIDALEKERD
-445 GVVEE
+445 GVKAE
-450 LDRIIE
+450 LEKVIE
-456 KNTELNNSLSG
+456 RSAELNNSLSG
-467 IELLAK
+467 IELLAQK
-473 TRLEKYEKLKE
+473 RLEKLEKLKE
-484 EENNLRNDL
+484 QENSLKNE
-493 HIKHS
+493 KHVKES
-498 RLNMLMDLEKNME
+498 RLAMLSDLEKNME
-511 GYQGSVKAVMKEVQR
+511 GYQGSVKAVMREVRR
-526 GTLRGIIAPVSQIIS
+526 GTLKGIHAPVSQVIN

-553 LAAQIQN
+553 LGAGLQN
-560 IVTNTENDA
+560 IITDTENDA
-569 KKAISFLKENRVGR
+569 KKAIGFLKESHAGR
-583 ATFLPLT
+583 ATFLPIT
-590 AIKGKV
+590 AIKGRV
-596 LDEDG
+596 LEEKD

-608 INLASSLVEYDV
+608 INLASGLVEYDA
-620 KYDEII
+620 KYKEII
-626 KSLLGRTV
+626 NSLLGRTV
-634 VCEDLDA
+634 VAEDLDA
-641 AISIAKKFNYKFKI
+641 AIGIAKKYNYKFKI

-670 GGSKLQNAGILS
+670 GGAKLQNAGILS
-682 RGNQLEAL
+682 RGNELERLKADCVAL
-690 KTECEKLEEKLS
+690 DEKLS
-702 ILEKDVRSQQESAAA
+702 LVLKDVQAQQENCSA

-727 EITALGEDKIRVE
+727 EIASLGEEKIRIE
-740 GVLALKNGNLQN
+740 GALALKNGNLQN
-752 LLAAKSSAEEE
+752 LIDARTAALEE
-763 KNSLLERIE
+763 KEQLKGRID
-772 SIKSGVSSAQ
+772 SINDGVADAQ
-782 ERLVTLQAEL
+782 TKLTELQAQL
-792 EGVEAE
+792 EGAE
-798 LAGLTGDRESI
+798 SELSSLTGDRE
-809 TEKREKLTADISQIK
+809 TLREKREKLTSDAAEINLDI
-824 LDMATAEKEIEA
+824 ATAQTEIDA
-836 KQDEIARLQSR
+836 KQEEITRLENRS
-847 ATSHKDKLSQLNGE
+847 TSHKDKLSQLNSE
-861 IAEIQQRNEEITNRI
+861 IEEIENKNTQIRQRI
-876 EILKSEAFGLR
+876 EILNTEAEGLR
-887 EQSAASKDK
+887 AQSALSKEK
-896 IAAEISRR
+896 IAAEIQRR
-904 EQFEQESG
+904 EQFEQESA
-912 KLRLLEREK
+912 KFRIIEREK
-921 TEDREKLNGEN
+921 SDEREKLGGEK
-932 ARLAERRDTMQK
+932 ARLTERRDTMQK
-944 EFDEISNKLY
+944 EFDDISNKLY

-969 EIENIPEA
+969 VIEDVPEA

-1007 RYSFMHGQVSDVE
+1007 RYSFMHGQVNDVE

-1073 DVLESDIEIKVQPPG
+1073 DVLECDIDIKVQPPG

-1103 LSAIALLFAILKINP
+1103 LSAIALLFSILKINP

>member
-1 MKGRKQMYLKAIEMQ
+1 MYLKAIEMQ
-16 GFKSFPDKTVLEFG
+16 GFKSFPDKTVLDFG

-100 AEKLVTVTRRYYRSG
+100 PEKTVTVTRRYYRSG
-115 ESEYKINGEQAR
+115 ESEYRINGEQAR

-145 SMVSQGKIETL
+145 SMISQGKVETL
-156 ISGKSDDRRDM
+156 ISGKSEDRRDM

-209 GPLRVQ
+209 GPLKIQ

-229 KTLEIGIWLY
+229 KNLEIGLWLY
-239 TIEKAKNDLREY
+239 TIEKTKNDLREY
-251 DKKLTIT
+251 EKKITIT
-258 QAQYNAV
+258 DAQYNEV
-265 CKELE
+265 CKVLD
-270 EITQKIDS
+270 EITVKIDS
-278 SIEDAQKIT
+278 AITDSQKIT
-287 LAIDE
+287 IAVDE
-292 IRRSSTQL
+292 IRRASSQL
-300 EEQAALLEAQIAV
+300 EEQAALLESQVAV

-324 IQRIEREKLEENDT
+324 IQRIEREKTEENDT
-338 DTQISE
+338 DSEISE
-344 QIEAAEKIITDLK
+344 QIETARKIIEDLK
-357 TTIDAKLVTLDDFT
+357 ATIDSKKEALESFSTELEV
-371 LKLDA
+371 
-376 LSDENSKSAQ
+376 LSDENNKSAQ
-386 KSVELSEKFTALSVE
+386 RSVELSEKVSALSLQI
-401 VADSR
+401 ADSR
-406 IVVSTAD
+406 VVVSTAA
-413 SSIAEIQNR
+413 SSVEEIENR
-422 ITAIDESI
+422 IKVIDGAI
-430 ESRMPMMEALIKERD
+430 ESQQPIIDALTQEKNKVYEDLANIKERS
-445 GVVEE
+445 
-450 LDRIIE
+450 
-456 KNTELNNSLSG
+456 TELNNSLSG
-467 IELLAK
+467 IELLASK
-473 TRLEKYEKLKE
+473 RLEKLNRLKE
-484 EENNLRNDL
+484 EENALRNE
-493 HIKHS
+493 KHVKES
-498 RLNMLMDLEKNME
+498 RLNMLSDLEKNME
-511 GYQGSVKAVMKEVQR
+511 GYQGSVKAVMREVRR
-526 GTLRGIIAPVSQIIS
+526 GTLKGIHAPVSQVINVS
-541 VKDKYSLAIETA
+541 DKYSLAIETA
-553 LAAQIQN
+553 LGAQIQN
-560 IVTNTENDA
+560 IITETENDA
-569 KKAISFLKENRVGR
+569 KKAIGYLKESRAGR

-596 LDEDG
+596 IDEKG

-608 INLASSLVEYDV
+608 INLASKLVEYES
-620 KYDEII
+620 KYTEII
-626 KSLLGRTV
+626 NSLLGRTV
-634 VCEDLDA
+634 VAEDLDA
-641 AISIAKKFNYKFKI
+641 AIAIAKKFNYKFKI

-670 GGSKLQNAGILS
+670 GGAKLQNAGILS
-682 RGNQLEAL
+682 RGNELDRL
-690 KTECEKLEEKLS
+690 KSECESLSEKLEL
-702 ILEKDVRSQQESAAA
+702 LLKDVTVQQESCSA
-717 VTAELEGCKA
+717 VTAELDGCKA
-727 EITALGEDKIRVE
+727 EITALGEEKIRVE
-740 GVLALKNGNLQN
+740 GILALKEGNLSN
-752 LLAAKSSAEEE
+752 LTDAREQA
-763 KNSLLERIE
+763 LLEKSQLRERIDG
-772 SIKSGVSSAQ
+772 INNGAVSAQ
-782 ERLVTLQAEL
+782 EKLGELQGEL
-792 EGVEAE
+792 EKVESE
-798 LAGLTGDRESI
+798 LSALTGDRESLI
-809 TEKREKLTADISQIK
+809 EKREKLTADAADIN
-824 LDMATAEKEIEA
+824 LDIATAQKEIEA
-836 KQDEIARLQSR
+836 KQEEITRLEGRS
-847 ATSHKDKLSQLNGE
+847 TSHKDKLSQLNGE
-861 IAEIQQRNEEITNRI
+861 IEEIKLKNEEIRKRI
-876 EILKSEAFGLR
+876 EILNAEAAGLR
-887 EQSAASKDK
+887 EQSALSKEK
-896 IAAEISRR
+896 IAEEISKR
-904 EQFEQESG
+904 EQFEQETG
-912 KLRLLEREK
+912 KLRILEREK
-921 TEDREKLNGEN
+921 TEEREKLGGEK
-932 ARLAERRDTMQK
+932 ARLTERRDTMQK
-944 EFDEISNKLY
+944 EFDDISNKLY
-954 DEYELTRREAEELNI
+954 DEYELTRREAEEMNI
-969 EIENIPEA
+969 VIENVSDS

-989 GLGNVNV
+989 SLGNVNV

-1007 RYSFMHGQVSDVE
+1007 RYSFMHGQVNDVE
-1020 KSKAELIK
+1020 KSKAELTK

-1073 DVLESDIEIKVQPPG
+1073 DVLECDIDIKVQPPG